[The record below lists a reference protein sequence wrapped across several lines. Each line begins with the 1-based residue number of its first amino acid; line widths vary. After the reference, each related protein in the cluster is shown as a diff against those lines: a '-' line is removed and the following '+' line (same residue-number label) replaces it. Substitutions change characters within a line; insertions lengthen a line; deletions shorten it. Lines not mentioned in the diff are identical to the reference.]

1 MDLSAGID
9 YIGAQCAQKFYT
21 SFGSDIDL
29 KADSIAILG
38 GMAGRPPRHWI
49 VTSAGAGTKT
59 LTYKDHFG
67 NTIALDITNLV
78 GATLPAGSVILHTT
92 TDIGGLL
99 VIW

>member
-1 MDLSAGID
+1 MDDVGGID
-9 YIGAQCAQKFYT
+9 ALSAQCAQKFYT